1 MLWPAQ
7 PLTVHWLNSRTNHV
21 HHLHRNNGL
30 LKALQLVSTLPNVGY
45 LALLLVLENS
55 IGVWVTGYNYLASSL
70 DSPALLHTSHAAK
83 FFWTS
88 IQIYIDFKG
97 FQNQCIYVLGGYQN
111 GCWFAN
117 QELGQAW
124 MPLYRTWR
132 FPWWARWQEMGSRGE
147 WPSNRVI
154 KVHLHIWKTKK
165 INNYVCL

>member
-7 PLTVHWLNSRTNHV
+7 PLTVNWLNSRTNHV

-83 FFWTS
+83 FFRPS
-88 IQIYIDFKG
+88 IHIYTDFAG
-97 FQNQCIYVLGGYQN
+97 FWNQCIARRVCYQN

-117 QELGQAW
+117 QELGPKLD
-124 MPLYRTWR
+124 PLYRTWR
-132 FPWWARWQEMGSRGE
+132 IQWWAQWQEMGSWGY
-147 WPSNRVI
+147 WSSNRVI
-154 KVHLHIWKTKK
+154 VTQLHIWKTKK